1 MKDKKLLQ
9 SLTVGQ
15 VEENY
20 QKYSSELINNLLES
34 VKVSALYTQMKYL
47 SPILLYGVSPVIEG
61 EKATI
66 KAKASQHSKQLAQLI
81 KNYSK

>member
-1 MKDKKLLQ
+1 
-9 SLTVGQ
+9 
-15 VEENY
+15 
-20 QKYSSELINNLLES
+20 
-34 VKVSALYTQMKYL
+34 MKYL
-47 SPILLYGVSPVIEG
+47 PPILLYGVSPVIEG